1 MCLNSGRVVDRVRAL
16 RSAHHPREHELCA
29 LLLPTSG
36 PASLCYRAAE
46 PTLSTQRSKDLEI
59 HLFLP
64 GFLCLTN
71 DRGVGGASAW
81 TTDIG
86 RTYTASWAPLWDW
99 AKMPSP
105 LHALWW
111 MGFAWHHTPMWAFP
125 SSLCVSPSFL
135 FPIFSLLIQKIF
147 SPQGNWTHCKVCLTT
162 HDSLHVLL
170 ARKAA
175 GLTPVPPT
183 LPKATNTIAFAHACV
198 NLAVFLEM
206 WMDCYSFT
214 FQEIKHLRTIWGRN
228 INPD

>member
-1 MCLNSGRVVDRVRAL
+1 MCLNSGHVVDTVRTL

-36 PASLCYRAAE
+36 PASLCYRAVE

-59 HLFLP
+59 HIFLP

-81 TTDIG
+81 TTDMG
-86 RTYTASWAPLWDW
+86 RTYIVSWAPLWDW
-99 AKMPSP
+99 AKMPSL
-105 LHALWW
+105 LHTLWW
-111 MGFAWHHTPMWAFP
+111 MGFAWHHAPMWAFP

-135 FPIFSLLIQKIF
+135 FPIFSLLTQKF
-147 SPQGNWTHCKVCLTT
+147 SHLRGTEHTARCVLQPMISCTCCGPGKQL
-162 HDSLHVLL
+162 DS
-170 ARKAA
+170 
-175 GLTPVPPT
+175 PVPPT
-183 LPKATNTIAFAHACV
+183 LPKATNTTVFAHACM
-198 NLAVFLEM
+198 NLALFLEM

-214 FQEIKHLRTIWGRN
+214 FQEIKHLRTIWGKN